1 MTPKVKITTSER
13 NGRLCASSGSAW
25 EATIGYSRAVRMKD
39 AIHVTGTVGVEADG
53 SYSPTLEG
61 QTRRAFEI
69 ILAALEALG
78 GRASDVV
85 RTRIFV
91 TDVKKWREVGAVHG
105 ELFGEIR
112 PALTM
117 VQVSALIDDEAQV
130 EIEVDAVIHPNDGAD
145 RLG

>member
-13 NGRLCASSGSAW
+13 NERLCASSGSAW
-25 EATIGYSRAVRMKD
+25 EATIGYSRAIRVKD
-39 AIHVTGTVGVEADG
+39 AIFVTGTVGVEADG
-53 SYSPTLEG
+53 HYSPTLEG

-69 ILAALEALG
+69 IFAALEALDG
-78 GRASDVV
+78 KAADVV

-91 TDVKKWREVGAVHG
+91 TDIKKWKEVGAVHG

-117 VQVSALIDDEAQV
+117 VQVSGLIDADAQI
-130 EIEVDAVIHPNDGAD
+130 EIEVDALIHDDLVNRMA
-145 RLG
+145 